1 MRGERNEREL
11 IGSGVMRENERSE
24 GLPAA
29 ETTRVT

>member
-11 IGSGVMRENERSE
+11 IGSGVMRETERSE